1 MSLTDR
7 QRKILKVVGL
17 VALALM
23 VFFFALARTFPYDRL
38 KDRLIAALSTKYDVT
53 IGEIRPGLFPGDV
66 VIESFQL
73 QTRPTKAD
81 EKPTTIFFDE
91 VEVDIGLLALLRRH
105 YDVDIVAKVT
115 GGQLEA
121 DVLLTKSALKASVHT
136 EMLPLQG
143 IPGISEA
150 VGLPMAGK
158 LNADFNLELPMVRKG
173 KRAQPKWTQAS
184 GHLMLT
190 CASCT
195 IGDGKAQLKMRRP
208 QSSSRRHRRRRMLF
222 AGKGLTVPRLR
233 LGRALV
239 EVDIDQGVG
248 KIKTFSAK
256 SADGRLSIDGELRFA
271 EPFKRSTLP
280 GCMHFKL
287 SDELK
292 KREPKFGNI
301 EFLLP
306 ERARQDDG
314 SFAIPTKGR
323 LTMLR
328 WDIKKRCGESAG
340 DTGKDGLRRRP
351 TIRARPEHE
360 RQPPAPPE
368 LRPHAGSG
376 ETIER
381 PPPRTSG
388 PPLGDRLGDAAKA
401 ASEHAEH
408 ARDQAEAD
416 RDGEGDEAEGD
427 DQGESVD
434 EGAEGDRE
442 PDEGEPDDD
451 RPPEGDGD
459 REPE

>member
-7 QRKILKVVGL
+7 QQKILKIAGL
-17 VALALM
+17 VALALV
-23 VFFFALARTFPYDRL
+23 VFVFALARTFPYDRL
-38 KDRLIAALSTKYDVT
+38 KDRLIATLSAKYDVT

-66 VIESFQL
+66 VIDSFKL
-73 QTRPTKAD
+73 QTRPTKPD

-91 VEVDIGLLALLRRH
+91 VEVDIGLLALLRSH

-121 DVLLTKSALKASVHT
+121 DLLVTKSGFKASVHT

-158 LNADFNLELPMVRKG
+158 LNADFALDLPMVRKG
-173 KRAQPKWTQAS
+173 KRAEPKWTQAS
-184 GHLMLT
+184 GHLTLT
-190 CASCT
+190 CANCT
-195 IGDGKAQLKMRRP
+195 IGDGKAQLKMRQP
-208 QSSSRRHRRRRMLF
+208 PSSSRRRHRRRMLF

-239 EVDIDQGVG
+239 EVDIEQGVG

-256 SADGRLSIDGELRFA
+256 SGDGQLSIDGELRFA
-271 EPFKRSTLP
+271 EPFKQSTLP

-306 ERARQDDG
+306 ERSRQDDG

-323 LTMLR
+323 LTALR
-328 WDIKKRCGESAG
+328 WDIKKRCGEAG
-340 DTGKDGLRRRP
+340 GSDESRPRRP
-351 TIRARPEHE
+351 TIRARPEH
-360 RQPPAPPE
+360 PPE
-368 LRPHAGSG
+368 PPVPPEIRTHGGHNGAEPP
-376 ETIER
+376 EPPEPP
-381 PPPRTSG
+381 PPPRTTG
-388 PPLGDRLGDAAKA
+388 PPLTDRSGDAARTTG
-401 ASEHAEH
+401 EH
-408 ARDQAEAD
+408 ARDE
-416 RDGEGDEAEGD
+416 GEGDEADRGDEGD
-427 DQGESVD
+427 EADRGD
-434 EGAEGDRE
+434 EGDRG
-442 PDEGEPDDD
+442 PDEGDEPEDD
-451 RPPEGDGD
+451 RPPEGEG
-459 REPE
+459 EPE